1 MVSRPG
7 FTDEDGPRTSPV
19 RTARTSANET
29 HLACSLPVYPS
40 FTLLARSRFRPA
52 AQLLDLGQRQRHNL
66 PHNLTAF
73 LHQHGPLFNYGPYYG
88 YPPFEPYGPWN
99 AYLQYNPWYY
109 GYGQGGCSKCPD
121 RDLSGH
127 GGLGWSPSWHSS
139 WLHGGWFHG
148 CSTCGCGGVFPSHLF
163 HHDSLPCPCET
174 IAPGDAKAVSSR
186 PVTNLEIVDPVT
198 RCGCWSSSG
207 IRRFLS

>member
-1 MVSRPG
+1 MR
-7 FTDEDGPRTSPV
+7 RTS
-19 RTARTSANET
+19 
-29 HLACSLPVYPS
+29 LAVCLS
-40 FTLLARSRFRPA
+40 TLLLLSWPGLAS
-52 AQLLDLGQRQRHNL
+52 AQPPSYWTWGSGNGATCGA
-66 PHNLTAF
+66 NLTAF

-198 RCGCWSSSG
+198 RCAGVGHPLEFAGFYRDLPALELRASQPGETSK
-207 IRRFLS
+207 